1 MLSIIDG
8 NWQVAQPHDL
18 LFPSWVC
25 RRGCVGRLG
34 LRHNCTRTVK
44 KNSNSNWSKFL
55 NQKPI
60 RYLRFC
66 QLCLRRLSTKKI
78 PYLSVWPGLQ
88 ADLGCGAASA
98 QSWMWLTTR
107 PAHTCH
113 WPGVLVL
120 RCSFRIAAIRA
131 QRSIFRLKRRSA
143 DKTALAMLG
152 STDPVSKAAYNKVSE
167 RASGGSNLPPHRK
180 KRVDADPF
188 VKFVSEQVG

>member
-8 NWQVAQPHDL
+8 NWQVAQPHDF

-60 RYLRFC
+60 RYLRVC
-66 QLCLRRLSTKKI
+66 QLCLRQLSTKKI

-107 PAHTCH
+107 PAQRRHSPRLTL
-113 WPGVLVL
+113 PRRGIP
-120 RCSFRIAAIRA
+120 RAAIHA
-131 QRSIFRLKRRSA
+131 WRSIF
-143 DKTALAMLG
+143 
-152 STDPVSKAAYNKVSE
+152 
-167 RASGGSNLPPHRK
+167 
-180 KRVDADPF
+180 
-188 VKFVSEQVG
+188 VG